1 MMTIKAV
8 LSTEVESREVVGS
21 VVSSI
26 WSRLE
31 TKLVVVVELSSVLS
45 TEVES
50 RVVGSVV
57 SSIWSRLETTELV
70 WLVEMTSAVS
80 SEVKCQN

>member
-1 MMTIKAV
+1 MTIKA
-8 LSTEVESREVVGS
+8 
-21 VVSSI
+21 
-26 WSRLE
+26 
-31 TKLVVVVELSSVLS
+31 VLS

-70 WLVEMTSAVS
+70 VVVELSSVLSTEVESREVVGSVVSSIWSRLETTEPVWLVEMTSVVS
-80 SEVKCQN
+80 SEVECQN